1 MTARSPQAAQKT
13 RKATNK
19 PETAGWPQDWNAW
32 WAGAGPMAEAVEYWT
47 DACQRSVLFWD
58 TLRKRGN
65 IALEHREQG
74 KPPVLAFDY
83 EMVMDG
89 RELER
94 PVNYALVRILA
105 EPGTTIDPDKRPF
118 VIVDPRA
125 GHGPGIGGSKAD
137 SQVGVAMEA
146 GHPCYFVTFFPEPMP
161 DQTIEDVGRAE
172 ALFLQKVMELHPDSK
187 GKPCVVGNCQAGWAV
202 AMLSAAAPE
211 VTGPIILAGAPL
223 SYWAGVEGKNP
234 MRYTGG
240 LLGGA
245 WMTSLANDLG
255 NGKFDGAHLVQN
267 FENMNPANTLWTKQY
282 NLYSKIDTEE
292 ERYLDF
298 EKWWGGLFLMNAEE
312 MRFIV
317 DNLFVGNKLQAGEIV
332 TSRGNRIDLRNIRSP
347 IIVFASWGDNITPPQ
362 QALHWIAELYESVD
376 EIRANEQ
383 VIVYALHDTV
393 GHLGIFV
400 SGKIAKKGHAAGVE
414 NMDIID
420 ALPPGLYQAALEE
433 KRPDDPNADLIAGDY
448 IMRLEARTIE
458 DILALGGGGEEDER
472 RFETVSRVSEINE
485 GMYRTFVGPWVQM
498 WSNNETAEALRLM
511 QPHRAQHLF
520 LSDKNP
526 VMRALEPLAEAVRE
540 NRRPA
545 APDNPFLA
553 WQKMVSDQI
562 VQSLDLYRDARDSA
576 SEAMFQAVYDSPWV
590 QAAAGLRSAAAEAP
604 KPRARDV
611 AREALIEK
619 KFDAIKAR
627 IAQGGFNEG
636 LIRILV
642 YTGREESKFDAR
654 SFRMLQT
661 IHSEY
666 SQVTPISFREFR
678 ELVKDQ
684 SYMVLLDEAR
694 ALAALPKLLQSD
706 EARRQALELAVRV
719 ATAARSLSPVR
730 EERFQKVR
738 EVLGVEQ
745 APAPEPSE
753 SARAAR
759 RAKLREA
766 VVPGVAADEV
776 EELAEK
782 LSSTPAP
789 KSVRTPPPRAKRTRQ
804 RKST

>member
-1 MTARSPQAAQKT
+1 MAARAPQAAQKSH
-13 RKATNK
+13 KATNK
-19 PETAGWPQDWNAW
+19 AEAVGWPQAWNAW
-32 WAGAGPMAEAVEYWT
+32 WAGSGPMIEAWEYWA
-47 DACQRSVLFWD
+47 DACQRSVLYWD

-74 KPPVLAFDY
+74 KPPVLVFDY

-94 PVNYALVRILA
+94 PVNYALVRILP
-105 EPGTTIDPDKRPF
+105 EPGMTIDPDKRPF

-125 GHGPGIGGSKAD
+125 GHGPGIGGSKTD
-137 SQVGVAMEA
+137 SQVGVVMKA

-172 ALFLQKVMELHPDSK
+172 ALFLQKVMELHPNSEA
-187 GKPCVVGNCQAGWAV
+187 KPCVVGNCQAGWAV

-240 LLGGA
+240 LLGGT

-255 NGKFDGAHLVQN
+255 NGKFDGAYLVQN
-267 FENMNPANTLWTKQY
+267 FENLNPANTLWTKQY

-292 ERYLDF
+292 ERYLNF

-332 TSRGNRIDLRNIRSP
+332 TSRGNRLDLRNIRSP

-362 QALHWIAELYESVD
+362 QALHWIADLYESVD

-383 VIVYALHDTV
+383 VIVYALHDTI

-400 SGKIAKKGHAAGVE
+400 SGKIAKRGHAAGVE

-420 ALPPGLYQAALEE
+420 ILPPGLYQAVLEE
-433 KRPDDPNADLIAGDY
+433 KRPEDPNADLIAGDY
-448 IMRLEARTIE
+448 IVRFEARTIE
-458 DILALGGGGEEDER
+458 DILALGGGGEEDVR

-485 GMYRTFVGPWVQM
+485 GIYRTFVGPWVQA
-498 WSNNETAEALRLM
+498 WSNDATAEALRRM

-520 LSDKNP
+520 LSDMNP
-526 VMRALEPLAEAVRE
+526 AMRALEPLAEAVRE

-545 APDNPFLA
+545 APDNPFLV

-562 VQSLDLYRDARDSA
+562 LRSLELYRDARDSA
-576 SEAMFQAVYDSPWV
+576 CEALFQAVYDSPWV
-590 QAAAGLRSAAAEAP
+590 QAAVGLRSAAAEAP
-604 KPRARDV
+604 KPRVRDM
-611 AREALIEK
+611 AREALTEK
-619 KFDAIKAR
+619 KFAAIKAR
-627 IAQGGFNEG
+627 IAQGSFNEG

-654 SFRMLQT
+654 SFRMLET

-694 ALAALPKLLQSD
+694 ALATLPTLLQSD

-719 ATAARSLSPVR
+719 ATAGRPLSSVR
-730 EERFQKVR
+730 EKRFRKVR
-738 EVLGVEQ
+738 EVLGVEP
-745 APAPEPSE
+745 APAPEPTE
-753 SARAAR
+753 PARAAQ

-766 VVPGVAADEV
+766 VVPGVAAEDV
-776 EELAEK
+776 EELAAT
-782 LSSTPAP
+782 LSATPAP
-789 KSVRTPPPRAKRTRQ
+789 KLAPAPRARRTGQ
-804 RKST
+804 RKAT